1 MENQNQSH
9 EGKTKNITLKS
20 VLAWIFGIIFLLVGV
35 SLLFTDPV
43 SGIVFLL
50 CAGLTLPAATKLLKD
65 KTGVALSVG
74 LRFVIVIILFGIAIG
89 VSSSKKDN
97 SVAVVPVNQAPVVSA
112 SQDQSAPTTS
122 QQSAPAPKKAAVVK
136 STAPAQTT
144 VVSTAQPAPTPTPT
158 PKPQAPAV
166 PSFSGDGNYIV
177 GTDIQPG
184 TYRTRVG
191 SSGCYYARLKGFGG
205 SSSDISANANT
216 DAPAVITIS
225 ASDAG
230 FQTSNCATWTEN
242 LSQITTSQTSFS
254 DGIFIVGTDILPGT
268 YRSTGGDG
276 CYYARLKSFGG
287 TSSDIAA
294 NENTDTSAIITI
306 ASTDAGFQSSG
317 CGTWSKIQ

>member
-20 VLAWIFGIIFLLVGV
+20 VLAWIFGVIFLLVGV

-74 LRFVIVIILFGIAIG
+74 LRFVILIILFGIAIG

-97 SVAVVPVNQAPVVSA
+97 SVAVAPVNQAPVVSA
-112 SQDQSAPTTS
+112 SQDQPAPTTS

-144 VVSTAQPAPTPTPT
+144 VVSTAQPAPTPTP
-158 PKPQAPAV
+158 KPQAPAV

-177 GTDIQPG
+177 GSDIQPG